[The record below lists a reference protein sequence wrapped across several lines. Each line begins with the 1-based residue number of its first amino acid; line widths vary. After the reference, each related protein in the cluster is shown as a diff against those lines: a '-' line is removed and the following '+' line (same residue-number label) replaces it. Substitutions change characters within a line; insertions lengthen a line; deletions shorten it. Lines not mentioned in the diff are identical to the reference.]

1 MTNFIKAGDP
11 FYPTDHCG
19 VLRSTK
25 HKAKLL
31 QFALFQAGKTQNFS
45 RANRAS
51 IDRVSNLKLKLPPL
65 EAQEK
70 IVSAIEACE
79 KEILRLENEKES
91 LHGKTDA
98 ILKQYLF

>member
-1 MTNFIKAGDP
+1 KYDWDKSATDGGTIKRLYNAD
-11 FYPTDHCG
+11 
-19 VLRSTK
+19 LE
-25 HKAKLL
+25 
-31 QFALFQAGKTQNFS
+31 
-45 RANRAS
+45 
-51 IDRVSNLKLKLPPL
+51 NLKLKLPPL

>member
-1 MTNFIKAGDP
+1 MQKAS
-11 FYPTDHCG
+11 YPSINQDD
-19 VLRSTK
+19 V
-25 HKAKLL
+25 
-31 QFALFQAGKTQNFS
+31 QNFK
-45 RANRAS
+45 
-51 IDRVSNLKLKLPPL
+51 IPLPPL

-91 LHGKTDA
+91 LCGKTDA

>member
-1 MTNFIKAGDP
+1 MD
-11 FYPTDHCG
+11 
-19 VLRSTK
+19 
-25 HKAKLL
+25 
-31 QFALFQAGKTQNFS
+31 
-45 RANRAS
+45 
-51 IDRVSNLKLKLPPL
+51 NLKAITIPLPPL